1 MAAISQIELNFLGDS
16 AKLRNVLHMTAISQ
30 MEQNFFC
37 KFDESVTQS
46 NVLSFSKTASSIVL
60 SEPVS
65 WREKIFTTQ
74 QDDSIIR

>member
-1 MAAISQIELNFLGDS
+1 
-16 AKLRNVLHMTAISQ
+16 

-74 QDDSIIR
+74 QDDSIIRWNLDTYSIEKVLSEDLAKDQEG